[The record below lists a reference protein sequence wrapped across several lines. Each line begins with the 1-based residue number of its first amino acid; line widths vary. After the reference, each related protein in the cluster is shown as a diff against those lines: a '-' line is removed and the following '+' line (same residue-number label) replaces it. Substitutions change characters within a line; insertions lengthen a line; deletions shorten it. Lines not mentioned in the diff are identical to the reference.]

1 MAAHP
6 GSNPHEVPLNP
17 ERQAMAAN
25 SSRDVSRRAFTLSM
39 SGAIAA
45 FALTACGG
53 SGSNSGSSSSAT
65 GSAGGSSSSEDLTK
79 GGATTITMWVDQ
91 NRQKPLEAVA
101 KKFKDEKGV
110 TVKLVVKDN
119 SSMRDDF
126 ITQAPT
132 GKGPDVIVGAHDWIG
147 ALVQN
152 GVVEPL
158 ELGDKSGDFS
168 EAAVAAVTY
177 DGKTWGV
184 PYSVENIALLR
195 NTELVD
201 STPEKFDDMVKKGQE
216 VVDSGKAKY
225 GFVVGLDPVAGDPY
239 HLYPFQTSMGAPVF
253 EQKEDGSYDASK
265 VAMGGEKGE
274 AFAKKLAEHGP
285 KGTGAFN
292 PNMTGDIAKE
302 QFFKGQAAYFLTGP
316 WNVEDAEKAGI
327 DFAVEPIPAMGDQDA
342 QPFIGVNAFFV
353 SSESKNKLAANEFVI
368 NYLSSEQ
375 AQDALYTEGKR
386 APALTASFDK
396 AAKDEVVK
404 AFGEIGKNGV
414 PMPAD
419 PEMGAVW
426 EFWGGT
432 EMRVIKGEADPAADW
447 KKMVSNIEGKIKK

>member
-1 MAAHP
+1 MT
-6 GSNPHEVPLNP
+6 
-17 ERQAMAAN
+17 AN
-25 SSRDVSRRAFTLSM
+25 SSRRVTRRAFSLSL
-39 SGAIAA
+39 SGAAA
-45 FALTACGG
+45 ALVLAACGG
-53 SGSNSGSSSSAT
+53 GDTGSSSAPTST
-65 GSAGGSSSSEDLTK
+65 GSSASEDLSKGGSS
-79 GGATTITMWVDQ
+79 TITMWVDQ

-101 KKFKDEKGV
+101 KKFKEEKGI
-110 TVKLVVKDN
+110 TVDLVVKDN
-119 SSMRDDF
+119 ASMRDDF

-147 ALVQN
+147 AMVQN

-158 ELGDKSGDFS
+158 ELGDKTGDFS
-168 EAAVAAVTY
+168 EAAVAAMTY

-201 STPEKFDDMVKKGQE
+201 STPEDFDEMVEKGQE
-216 VVDSGKAKY
+216 VVEAGKSKY
-225 GFVVGLDPVAGDPY
+225 GFVVGLDPVSGDPY

-265 VAMGGEKGE
+265 VAMGGEAGE
-274 AFAKKLAEHGP
+274 AFAAKLAEHGP
-285 KGTGAFN
+285 KGTGVFN

-302 QFFKGQAAYFLTGP
+302 QFFNGQAAYFLTGP
-316 WNVEDAEKAGI
+316 WNVEDAEDAGI
-327 DFAVEPIPAMGDQDA
+327 DFAVEPIPAMGDEAA

-386 APALTASFDK
+386 APALTASYDK

-404 AFGEIGKNGV
+404 AFGEIGKDGV
-414 PMPAD
+414 PMPTD

-432 EMRVIKGEADPAADW
+432 EMRIIKGESEPAADW
-447 KKMVSNIEGKIKK
+447 KKMVSDIEAKIQG